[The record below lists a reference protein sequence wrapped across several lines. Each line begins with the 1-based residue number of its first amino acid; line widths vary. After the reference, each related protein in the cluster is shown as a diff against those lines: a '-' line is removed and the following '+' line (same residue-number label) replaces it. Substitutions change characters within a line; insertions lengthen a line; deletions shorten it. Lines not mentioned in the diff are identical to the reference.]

1 MIDTIRQM
9 ASQAETHTKPWAF
22 DSGWLLQY
30 GFRWGLLEGSLRAFG
45 LLLRLYSYL
54 FLLAVS
60 LFFLGLG
67 IISASTSTPLHL
79 DALGFKPENAT
90 AAVFLLGL
98 GGLISVGLAI
108 TRVFKY
114 LFPLWAATVVWLMF
128 KGFFLSSVTFSGP
141 STFRWAIALTLG
153 AVGAF
158 FGALW
163 TLNPRSRL

>member
-1 MIDTIRQM
+1 V
-9 ASQAETHTKPWAF
+9 E
-22 DSGWLLQY
+22 
-30 GFRWGLLEGSLRAFG
+30 ESLRAFG
-45 LLLRLYSYL
+45 LLLRLYSYF

-67 IISASTSTPLHL
+67 VVSAATSTPLHL
-79 DALGFKPENAT
+79 DALGFGPGSAT
-90 AAVFLLGL
+90 TAMFLLGL
-98 GGLISVGLAI
+98 AGLLSIGLAI

-114 LFPLWAATVVWLMF
+114 LFPIWAAVVLWLMV
-128 KGFFLSSVTFSGP
+128 KGFFLSAATFAGP
-141 STFRWAIALTLG
+141 ANFRWAIALTLG

>member
-1 MIDTIRQM
+1 V
-9 ASQAETHTKPWAF
+9 E
-22 DSGWLLQY
+22 
-30 GFRWGLLEGSLRAFG
+30 ESLRAFG

-67 IISASTSTPLHL
+67 VVSAATSTPLHL
-79 DALGFKPENAT
+79 DSVGLKPENAT
-90 AAVFLLGL
+90 AAMFLLGL
-98 GGLISVGLAI
+98 AGLLSIALAI

-114 LFPLWAATVVWLMF
+114 LFPVWAAVAFWLIV
-128 KGFFLSSVTFSGP
+128 KGLFLSAATFAGP
-141 STFRWAIALTLG
+141 ASFRWAIALALG